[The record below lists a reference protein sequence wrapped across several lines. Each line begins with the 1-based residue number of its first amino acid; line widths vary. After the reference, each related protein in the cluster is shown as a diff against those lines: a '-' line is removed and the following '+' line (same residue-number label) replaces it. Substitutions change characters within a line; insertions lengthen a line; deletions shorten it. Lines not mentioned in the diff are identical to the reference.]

1 MDEKQIAFIIC
12 TNNPQYYNEC
22 VQYIHELTVPDGYS
36 TDIICIQEAPS
47 MAAGY
52 NAGMQASMAKYKV
65 YLHQDTF
72 IMNVNFIGDLLQV
85 FQSDSKVGMIGVI
98 GTTQLSKN
106 SQIFLN
112 WNVGNVEAY
121 DGKQYILSNLIQN
134 PAESFT
140 EVEAVDGLLIA
151 TQYDVLWREDIL
163 DGWDFYDISAALEM
177 RRLGYKVVVPYQ
189 SKPWCYHDCGVSKMK
204 EYDKYRKKVACEYL
218 EIGFQEET
226 DAQEEKRRL
235 EDIQK
240 LEDIFQVL
248 SGLLKIGL
256 LNQVE
261 IYTQKLREIW
271 PLDTRIREMI
281 NMMESLLALGHNVT
295 RIRYPIHNYENDENF
310 VEQLQN
316 IILKNQLDIIISF
329 DFFPVVAK
337 AADRSSIKYISWVYD
352 TPHYTL
358 YSPSVLS
365 KWVYLFLFDKTQY
378 LQLSR
383 IKKEHVYHMPLA
395 VNTQRLNKLL
405 KGGEKNISYR
415 DNISFVG
422 SLYENNMYRQ
432 IKRLPDYLSGY
443 LDGIIEAQQKI
454 YGYNMMKELL
464 SQEIVSQLQRHV
476 ILNMDESYM
485 LTKEQMYADLFSAEV
500 TCRERKRLL
509 EALSFVSPLSLY
521 TNSNMEL
528 CSHIQKKGIVSY
540 DKEMPQVFCHSKINV
555 NITLRSIESGIPL
568 RALDIMGA
576 GGFLL
581 SNYQSELAEYFQDG
595 REMVLFDSDQD
606 MLQKAEYYLCHES
619 EREQIALEG
628 WKKVQQE
635 FSYEKQLKKII
646 DIVQE
651 TMD

>member
-134 PAESFT
+134 PAEGFT

-204 EYDKYRKKVACEYL
+204 EYDKYRKKVACEYS

-248 SGLLKIGL
+248 SGLLKMGL
-256 LNQVE
+256 LTQVE
-261 IYTQKLREIW
+261 IYAQKLREIW

-281 NMMESLLALGHNVT
+281 NMMEIYSMEKKEGILISEWLTKSDWNT
-295 RIRYPIHNYENDENF
+295 MYEYYTWIRF
-310 VEQLQN
+310 VCLR
-316 IILKNQLDIIISF
+316 
-329 DFFPVVAK
+329 VA
-337 AADRSSIKYISWVYD
+337 
-352 TPHYTL
+352 
-358 YSPSVLS
+358 
-365 KWVYLFLFDKTQY
+365 
-378 LQLSR
+378 LSR
-383 IKKEHVYHMPLA
+383 EDERIEELWDRIKRGKISKIAIKKIS
-395 VNTQRLNKLL
+395 
-405 KGGEKNISYR
+405 EKSCHNSAAI
-415 DNISFVG
+415 
-422 SLYENNMYRQ
+422 E
-432 IKRLPDYLSGY
+432 KR
-443 LDGIIEAQQKI
+443 
-454 YGYNMMKELL
+454 
-464 SQEIVSQLQRHV
+464 
-476 ILNMDESYM
+476 
-485 LTKEQMYADLFSAEV
+485 F
-500 TCRERKRLL
+500 
-509 EALSFVSPLSLY
+509 
-521 TNSNMEL
+521 
-528 CSHIQKKGIVSY
+528 HI
-540 DKEMPQVFCHSKINV
+540 
-555 NITLRSIESGIPL
+555 
-568 RALDIMGA
+568 
-576 GGFLL
+576 
-581 SNYQSELAEYFQDG
+581 
-595 REMVLFDSDQD
+595 
-606 MLQKAEYYLCHES
+606 
-619 EREQIALEG
+619 
-628 WKKVQQE
+628 
-635 FSYEKQLKKII
+635 
-646 DIVQE
+646 
-651 TMD
+651 

>member
-1 MDEKQIAFIIC
+1 MNILYYAWYENSENDMMD
-12 TNNPQYYNEC
+12 
-22 VQYIHELTVPDGYS
+22 
-36 TDIICIQEAPS
+36 
-47 MAAGY
+47 
-52 NAGMQASMAKYKV
+52 
-65 YLHQDTF
+65 
-72 IMNVNFIGDLLQV
+72 
-85 FQSDSKVGMIGVI
+85 
-98 GTTQLSKN
+98 
-106 SQIFLN
+106 
-112 WNVGNVEAY
+112 
-121 DGKQYILSNLIQN
+121 
-134 PAESFT
+134 
-140 EVEAVDGLLIA
+140 
-151 TQYDVLWREDIL
+151 
-163 DGWDFYDISAALEM
+163 
-177 RRLGYKVVVPYQ
+177 
-189 SKPWCYHDCGVSKMK
+189 
-204 EYDKYRKKVACEYL
+204 
-218 EIGFQEET
+218 
-226 DAQEEKRRL
+226 
-235 EDIQK
+235 
-240 LEDIFQVL
+240 
-248 SGLLKIGL
+248 
-256 LNQVE
+256 
-261 IYTQKLREIW
+261 
-271 PLDTRIREMI
+271 
-281 NMMESLLALGHNVT
+281 SLLALGHNVT
-295 RIRYPIHNYENDENF
+295 RIRYPIHDYENDENF

-383 IKKEHVYHMPLA
+383 IKEEHVYHMPLA

-606 MLQKAEYYLCHES
+606 MLQKAEYYLCHDS

>member
-1 MDEKQIAFIIC
+1 M
-12 TNNPQYYNEC
+12 
-22 VQYIHELTVPDGYS
+22 
-36 TDIICIQEAPS
+36 
-47 MAAGY
+47 
-52 NAGMQASMAKYKV
+52 
-65 YLHQDTF
+65 
-72 IMNVNFIGDLLQV
+72 
-85 FQSDSKVGMIGVI
+85 
-98 GTTQLSKN
+98 
-106 SQIFLN
+106 
-112 WNVGNVEAY
+112 
-121 DGKQYILSNLIQN
+121 
-134 PAESFT
+134 
-140 EVEAVDGLLIA
+140 
-151 TQYDVLWREDIL
+151 
-163 DGWDFYDISAALEM
+163 
-177 RRLGYKVVVPYQ
+177 
-189 SKPWCYHDCGVSKMK
+189 
-204 EYDKYRKKVACEYL
+204 
-218 EIGFQEET
+218 
-226 DAQEEKRRL
+226 
-235 EDIQK
+235 
-240 LEDIFQVL
+240 
-248 SGLLKIGL
+248 
-256 LNQVE
+256 
-261 IYTQKLREIW
+261 
-271 PLDTRIREMI
+271 
-281 NMMESLLALGHNVT
+281 
-295 RIRYPIHNYENDENF
+295 
-310 VEQLQN
+310 
-316 IILKNQLDIIISF
+316 
-329 DFFPVVAK
+329 
-337 AADRSSIKYISWVYD
+337 
-352 TPHYTL
+352 
-358 YSPSVLS
+358 
-365 KWVYLFLFDKTQY
+365 
-378 LQLSR
+378 
-383 IKKEHVYHMPLA
+383 
-395 VNTQRLNKLL
+395 
-405 KGGEKNISYR
+405 
-415 DNISFVG
+415 
-422 SLYENNMYRQ
+422 
-432 IKRLPDYLSGY
+432 SGY